1 MQLNRIY
8 HEDCLVGLKQIT
20 TESIDLVVTDC
31 PYKIEAGGVSIEQ
44 RKDEMGGVLSK
55 RTDSHGNAYEKAGS
69 KHISLCGILNDK
81 QTIVRSNCKIGEK
94 WVRVDGAVPSAVRN
108 GKMFE
113 HNDIE
118 FSEWLPDVY
127 RVLKNGTHCYIM
139 INSRNLKDLQVE
151 AEKVGF
157 KFQNL
162 LVWRKSNATP
172 NKYYMQQLEFIL
184 MLRKGAARNVN
195 DMGVSN
201 CLSCPN
207 IIGKGKDQHPTAKPI
222 ALMEVLIK
230 QSSNVGDVVLDP
242 FAGGGS
248 TLIAAKR
255 LERQYIGFEIDKQ
268 YYDMA
273 NRRLTQEPQQMDM
286 FN

>member
-20 TESIDLVVTDC
+20 TESIDLVVSDV
-31 PYKIEAGGVSIEQ
+31 PYKICAGGVSIER
-44 RKDEMGGVLSK
+44 RKDEMGGVLQK
-55 RTDSHGNAYEKAGS
+55 RKDLHGNADEKAGS
-69 KHISLCGILNDK
+69 KHISLCGVLNDK
-81 QTIVRSNCKIGEK
+81 QTIVRPNCKIGEK
-94 WVRVDGAVPSAVRN
+94 WVRADGVVPSAVRN

-127 RVLKNGTHCYIM
+127 RVLKNGTHCYLM

-207 IIGKGKDQHPTAKPI
+207 IIGKGKDEHPTAKPI

-273 NRRLTQEPQQMDM
+273 NRRLTQEPQQMSM

>member
-20 TESIDLVVTDC
+20 TESIDLVVSDIPYRIVGGGCGSTDKE
-31 PYKIEAGGVSIEQ
+31 PS
-44 RKDEMGGVLSK
+44 
-55 RTDSHGNAYEKAGS
+55 
-69 KHISLCGILNDK
+69 GILGKARGKNISNVGFFDGRSDY
-81 QTIVRSNCKIGEK
+81 VR
-94 WVRVDGAVPSAVRN
+94 A
-108 GKMFE
+108 GKLFK

-127 RVLKNGTHCYIM
+127 RVLKNGTHCYLM
-139 INSRNLKDLQVE
+139 VNARNLKDLQVE

-157 KFQNL
+157 TFQQL
-162 LVWRKSNATP
+162 LVWRKDNLVM
-172 NKYYMQQLEFIL
+172 NKYYMNQLEFIL
-184 MLRKGAARNVN
+184 MLKKGAARNVN
-195 DMGVSN
+195 DMGISN

-207 IIGKGKDQHPTAKPI
+207 IIGKGKDHHPTAKPI

-273 NRRLTQEPQQMDM
+273 NRRLTQEPQQTTM